1 MHIAPNA
8 SEYNRYDTHNNYM
21 DGVIVNPSLVVAGK
35 VRTAD
40 GRWAVCHPPNG
51 VNLKNGAYG
60 IRWWVSRDEWPE
72 LDALWLD
79 EEEEEDDSAPFLTL
93 RRVGGLA
100 HPGSVFVMDFHRD
113 YLQCGNPVIR
123 MRDRRVDPDGSIVQ
137 GIGNIYDAD
146 TFDEMVNQ
154 WTLGIDPIWAV
165 GE

>member
-60 IRWWVSRDEWPE
+60 IRWWVSRDEWAE

-79 EEEEEDDSAPFLTL
+79 EDEDEDEGNGDDWAANLTAEDWAEIAAYEAKSDRIL
-93 RRVGGLA
+93 NKWIDDQNRGLDALIEGQDDWRFRR
-100 HPGSVFVMDFHRD
+100 
-113 YLQCGNPVIR
+113 
-123 MRDRRVDPDGSIVQ
+123 
-137 GIGNIYDAD
+137 
-146 TFDEMVNQ
+146 
-154 WTLGIDPIWAV
+154 
-165 GE
+165 